1 MTQTPIMDEPFEMLA
16 DAESVIATLLAAL
29 EKLVENYDH
38 YARSEGEMSDA
49 YYCLVKGRH
58 LDWEAARSAIHTART
73 WDVDQ

>member
-1 MTQTPIMDEPFEMLA
+1 MIDETYEMLV
-16 DAESVIATLLAAL
+16 DAESAIANLLAAL

-38 YARSEGEMSDA
+38 YARTEGEMSDA

-73 WDVDQ
+73 RDVDP

>member
-1 MTQTPIMDEPFEMLA
+1 MKDEAYEMLV
-16 DAESVIATLLAAL
+16 DAESAIGKLLAAL

-58 LDWEAARSAIHTART
+58 LDWEAARSAIHAART
-73 WDVDQ
+73 WDVKP